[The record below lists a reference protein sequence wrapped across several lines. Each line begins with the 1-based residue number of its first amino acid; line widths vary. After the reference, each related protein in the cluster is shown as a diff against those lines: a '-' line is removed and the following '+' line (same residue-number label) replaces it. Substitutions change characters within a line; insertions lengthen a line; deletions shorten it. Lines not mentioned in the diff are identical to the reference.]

1 MYQSF
6 HRLFQKNI
14 IKLHARFCN
23 SNIQIFSY
31 GSILTFRMPGLW
43 NSQFCLS
50 HIFKCISH
58 ILAFTQ
64 MYLLIFVFLTIRES
78 QFQKLPVLVLPVLS
92 FPVGSSQFC
101 LSQFHAVTTW
111 RLTSQNHQ
119 QRSLKGLIEFCRDQA
134 DQELK
139 SSQECIEM
147 EESDRKSIIGIHVKW
162 PI

>member
-50 HIFKCISH
+50 HIFKYISH

-64 MYLLIFVFLTIRES
+64 MYLLIFVFLTIRVS

-101 LSQFHAVTTW
+101 LSQFHVVTVQAQSNISTLLYSPW
-111 RLTSQNHQ
+111 EKILFQVIQKSKVCNLRYKQVCQ
-119 QRSLKGLIEFCRDQA
+119 YCKYYLKY
-134 DQELK
+134 
-139 SSQECIEM
+139 
-147 EESDRKSIIGIHVKW
+147 
-162 PI
+162 

>member
-1 MYQSF
+1 MYKSF

-64 MYLLIFVFLTIRES
+64 MYLLIFVFLTIRVS
-78 QFQKLPVLVLPVLS
+78 QFYKIPVLS
-92 FPVGSSQFC
+92 FLVLSLLVGCSQFC
-101 LSQFHAVTTW
+101 LSQLYVVTLKLGHSHVSEAALASVLMKVHFVLFVLKFASVGK
-111 RLTSQNHQ
+111 RDYSGQ
-119 QRSLKGLIEFCRDQA
+119 QRLAWLA
-134 DQELK
+134 LLN
-139 SSQECIEM
+139 
-147 EESDRKSIIGIHVKW
+147 SI
-162 PI
+162 